1 MHQSVIGYLISILL
15 QSGDGI
21 CAKFGRCKIPE
32 PVGIRLVVI
41 SVHDF
46 IIRIVIIQ
54 HGPTQ
59 MFYTIRDHIYILI
72 GGTDQIQC
80 LFGLHLLLFIAFPI
94 VLNSQAELYYQQY
107 RQHNSAYSL
116 QALPGLLLQL
126 CSQFQH
132 TAAAHRQHDD
142 CHRA

>member
-1 MHQSVIGYLISILL
+1 MHQSIIGHLISILL

-80 LFGLHLLLFIAFPI
+80 LFGLHLLLFIAVIAFPI
-94 VLNSQAELYYQQY
+94 VLNSQAE
-107 RQHNSAYSL
+107 
-116 QALPGLLLQL
+116 
-126 CSQFQH
+126 
-132 TAAAHRQHDD
+132 
-142 CHRA
+142 